1 MFLLVPLILALIIL
15 FTDGSAFIS
24 PIIHSINNN
33 LELYLRN
40 CIWNAC
46 PWCRVLLI
54 QLRNTF
60 LLKKPSNIKGK
71 NREISEMEFDYFL
84 VSNICLTL
92 SQYLILPFQNLT
104 ATRYLQLIHSF
115 TFIYQCCFLKF
126 IKMQNQPKKSI
137 KIKYGS
143 KY

>member
-1 MFLLVPLILALIIL
+1 MKCL
-15 FTDGSAFIS
+15 S
-24 PIIHSINNN
+24 
-33 LELYLRN
+33 
-40 CIWNAC
+40 
-46 PWCRVLLI
+46 WCRVLLI

-104 ATRYLQLIHSF
+104 TTRYLQLIHSF

-126 IKMQNQPKKSI
+126 IKMQNQPKKNQVKLNTVLSI
-137 KIKYGS
+137 RNWNIGILFQACKVIPKYS
-143 KY
+143 WVKQVVTTTYCENLME

>member
-1 MFLLVPLILALIIL
+1 
-15 FTDGSAFIS
+15 
-24 PIIHSINNN
+24 
-33 LELYLRN
+33 
-40 CIWNAC
+40 
-46 PWCRVLLI
+46 
-54 QLRNTF
+54 
-60 LLKKPSNIKGK
+60 
-71 NREISEMEFDYFL
+71 MEFDYFL

-104 ATRYLQLIHSF
+104 TTRYLQLIHSF

-143 KY
+143 KYQKLEYWNLISSMQGNSKIFLSKASGCNDVLRKFDGINKVVATMYCNNLRRYFTTNSLPKTVSFFPSFDQDWHFH